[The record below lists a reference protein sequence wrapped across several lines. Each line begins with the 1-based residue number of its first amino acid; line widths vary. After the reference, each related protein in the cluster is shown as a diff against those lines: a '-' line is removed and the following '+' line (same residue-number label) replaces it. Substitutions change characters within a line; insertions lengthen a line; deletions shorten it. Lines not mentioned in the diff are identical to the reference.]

1 MQVEN
6 TISNPPDVSGNK
18 SRLRI
23 LVCKPRL
30 AIQTIRLN
38 RFIRCEP
45 LEMEYLY
52 TVLQHHDIYLLDGI
66 VDRRNPVRMASKL
79 KTQIV
84 LFTSLI
90 TTVSDVLKTA
100 SRLKKL
106 ENPPLI
112 FVGGPD
118 AEVVPEHFYSRD
130 VDGVFF
136 ANQLE
141 GITLVM
147 DRIMQSKP
155 YQDVPGGA
163 FPVNGKFKR
172 NPSLPL
178 DPRKIPRAKHFLLE
192 QNPERYKIIYYKPCA
207 SIKTAFGCSGKCT
220 FCFCTEMNG
229 GTYGARPIEDVV
241 DEIEEISVPNI
252 LILDDNFFT
261 TRKRML
267 EFCEIIQKRKIQK
280 EFIAIGNAH
289 FMVQNPDIMVKLR
302 NAGVK
307 AVMVGFE
314 FVTDRELEAIDKD
327 SSVDDNNRTIEICRE
342 LDIDLFALF
351 IVNPD
356 WRHADFKRLAGYLK
370 KNKIPFAL
378 FSTLTVFPGTRL
390 ARLNP
395 ETAPD
400 MLNSWR
406 FDLLRLHQKPG
417 HMPAIMYYL
426 WLFYLY
432 MIPGMQFTSIRK
444 FRQRYGV
451 TGIIRHSFTG
461 FLMGWEYLIKLLI
474 WR

>member
-1 MQVEN
+1 VQSEN
-6 TISNPPDVSGNK
+6 KISDNTDASGNNN
-18 SRLRI
+18 RLKI

-66 VDRRNPVRMASKL
+66 VDRRDPVRLASKL
-79 KTQIV
+79 KSQIV

-106 ENPPLI
+106 EDPPLI

-118 AEVVPEHFYSRD
+118 AEVVPEHFFSKY

-141 GITLVM
+141 GIGLVI
-147 DRIMQSKP
+147 DRIMHSKP
-155 YQDVPGGA
+155 YQDIPGGA
-163 FPVNGKFKR
+163 FPVNGKYICNHSAQI
-172 NPSLPL
+172 NPG
-178 DPRKIPRAKHFLLE
+178 KIPRVKHFLLE
-192 QNPERYKIIYYKPCA
+192 QNPDRYKIIYYKPCA
-207 SIKTAFGCSGKCT
+207 SIKTAYGCSGKCT

-229 GTYGARPIEDVV
+229 GTYGARPMLDVV
-241 DEIEEISVPNI
+241 DEIEEISVQNI

-261 TRKRML
+261 TRKRL
-267 EFCEIIQKRKIQK
+267 SEFCELIQKRKIKK
-280 EFIAIGNAH
+280 EFIAIGNAN
-289 FMVQNPDIMVKLR
+289 FIVQNRDIMEKLR
-302 NAGVK
+302 ESGVK

-314 FVTDRELEAIDKD
+314 FVTDRELAAIDKD

-351 IVNPD
+351 IVDPD
-356 WRHADFKRLAGYLK
+356 WRHADFKRLASYIR

-378 FSTLTVFPGTRL
+378 FSTLTVFPGTKMDRL
-390 ARLNP
+390 DP
-395 ETAPD
+395 KPSPD
-400 MLNSWR
+400 MLKSWR

-417 HMPAIMYYL
+417 HMPVIMYYL

-451 TGIIRHSFTG
+451 TGIIRHFITG
-461 FLMGWEYLIKLLI
+461 FFMGWEYLIKLLI